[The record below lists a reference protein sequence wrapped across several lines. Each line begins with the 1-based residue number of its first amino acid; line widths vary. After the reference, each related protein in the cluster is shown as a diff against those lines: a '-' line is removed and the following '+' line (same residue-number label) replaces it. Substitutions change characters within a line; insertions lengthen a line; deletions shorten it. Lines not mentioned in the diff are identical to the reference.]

1 MIQALKTLL
10 NGDPAEIPDY
20 SFVECRRLETSSIVA
35 PSTILIFEGILSLH
49 EKEIRDMLDLKI
61 FIDCELD
68 IALARR
74 IERDIQERG
83 RDVQEV
89 LGRYNRFV
97 RKDYKEFILPAMKIA
112 DLIIPG
118 SGSNDISLNLLLE
131 LLSSKFTNSPNCS
144 LRFPWKTMIRAQ
156 ELNSKKELP
165 KNLVFLPQETFSSTI
180 RLLQSPEEIVRE
192 GALKTLTK
200 ALGLLCSKD
209 SFLQTLKPTIALLN
223 DENPTDSKN
232 SLIMVSHS
240 FGSSHKKKFE
250 NLAKNDQKI
259 AVICLNGD
267 IPTIESLTALSE
279 NLKFYIGEQIED
291 ISDCK
296 ASSLLFSKEVD
307 EAKIDKKMGKILVKL
322 FKKAD

>member
-1 MIQALKTLL
+1 MVQALKTLL

-20 SFVECRRLETSSIVA
+20 SFVECRRLETSSVVA

-83 RDVQEV
+83 RDIQEV

-131 LLSSKFTNSPNCS
+131 LLSSKFNSSPNSS

-165 KNLVFLPQETFSSTI
+165 KNIAFLPQETFSSTI
-180 RLLQSPEEIVRE
+180 RLLQSPEEIIRK

-200 ALGLLCSKD
+200 GLGLLCLKD
-209 SFLQTLKPTIALLN
+209 SFLQSSKPAVALIN
-223 DENPTDSKN
+223 EENIDDSSN
-232 SLIMVSHS
+232 PLVLISHS
-240 FGSSHKKKFE
+240 FGLPEQEKLAR
-250 NLAKNDQKI
+250 LAKKDRKI
-259 AVICLNGD
+259 AVISLNGD
-267 IPTIESLTALSE
+267 TSTIESLSSLSD

-296 ASSLLFSKEVD
+296 ACSFLFSKEVD
-307 EAKIDKKMGKILVKL
+307 EVKIDKIMEKVLVRL
-322 FKKAD
+322 FRKAD